1 MNYTIYINTKKLDT
15 AVKQAI
21 SEYTK
26 RLSSYC
32 KTKLIYKP
40 SNTFPI
46 HPESSALTH
55 TRYLQ
60 IQPGMTTPTSEAF
73 ADTLNQY
80 GITGTSSIVFFI
92 GYPMD
97 DSVPTLSLSSM
108 ELSLGLTAT
117 LLCEQIYRSYRIL
130 NHQPYHK

>member
-1 MNYTIYINTKKLDT
+1 MNYTIYINAKKT
-15 AVKQAI
+15 EAAEKQAI

-40 SNTFPI
+40 SDTLPI
-46 HPESSALTH
+46 RTEPSKNIH

-60 IQPGMTTPTSEAF
+60 ILPGMETPTSEGF
-73 ADTLNQY
+73 ADILNQY
-80 GITGTSSIVFFI
+80 GVTGTSSIVFFI
-92 GYPMD
+92 GYPVD
-97 DSVPTLSLSSM
+97 TLVPVLSLSSM
-108 ELSLGLTAT
+108 EISLGLTAT
-117 LLCEQIYRSYRIL
+117 LLCEQLYRSYRIL